1 LEEGFLM
8 NQAAQYRLGLVL
20 VTASAIAWSTAG
32 YFTRLVPLDSW
43 TLLFWR
49 GVFAA
54 SGLVLYML
62 ATQGRA
68 AWRQFVALGKDGWL
82 FALLAAGAM
91 ICYITSL
98 TMTTV
103 AHVAIIYGTVPF
115 LAAGLGWLAL
125 RERPSRTAIV
135 ASLAALAGVV
145 AMVGG
150 SVAEGSLRGDALA
163 FAMTAGMA
171 AIIVISR
178 HNRTIPMMA
187 ASCGSA
193 LISALIAW
201 PLSAASTPTAEQL
214 CYLALFGLINLAL
227 GMILFTL
234 GSRMIP
240 AVETALIG
248 ALDGPLA
255 PIWVWLAFGER
266 PGHSTILGGILVFG
280 AVMANVALGAR
291 SRNTVLV
298 AESGMD

>member
-1 LEEGFLM
+1 M
-8 NQAAQYRLGLVL
+8 NHAAQYRLGLVL

-32 YFTRLVPLDSW
+32 YFTRLVPLDNW

-49 GVFAA
+49 GLFAG
-54 SGLVLYML
+54 SGLLIYLSV
-62 ATQGRA
+62 TQGNA
-68 AWRQFVALGKDGWL
+68 AWRQFAALGKSGWL
-82 FALLAAGAM
+82 FAALSAGAM

-115 LAAGLGWLAL
+115 LAAGLGWLVL
-125 RERPSRTAIV
+125 RERPARTAIL
-135 ASLAALAGVV
+135 ASLAALIGVV
-145 AMVGG
+145 MMMGG

-171 AIIVISR
+171 AIIVINR

-187 ASCGSA
+187 ASCASA
-193 LISALIAW
+193 LISAMVAW
-201 PLSAASTPTAEQL
+201 PLSAAAMPTAAQL
-214 CYLALFGLINLAL
+214 ISLALFGLINLAL

-240 AVETALIG
+240 AIETALIG

-255 PIWVWLAFGER
+255 PIWVWLAFGET

-280 AVMANVALGAR
+280 AVLGNVALGSR
-291 SRNTVLV
+291 SRNAAAV
-298 AESGMD
+298 APLGAAQSGMD